1 MTRIYPLCDLVYLEP
16 IPCGLM
22 PGSALMLRG
31 ESWSCF
37 NLIRKSF
44 LTPLGRPYPFGG
56 VNGGKLGGVEGGA
69 GGQKGGG
76 TVVGM

>member
-1 MTRIYPLCDLVYLEP
+1 
-16 IPCGLM
+16 M
-22 PGSALMLRG
+22 PGSALMPRG

-44 LTPLGRPYPFGG
+44 LTPLGRPHPFGG
-56 VNGGKLGGVEGGA
+56 VNGGRLGVVEEGVGGW
-69 GGQKGGG
+69 KGEG